1 VARGRWLPA
10 LLVVLAAELAC
21 SAGGTGQAPPEP
33 ATAPPAGVLT
43 IGSLSLSPGRE
54 HAVVQPF
61 ADYLAGRLGPVGI
74 GHGRVVVVESVRG
87 MVEELAAGRVDL
99 YIDSPFPVAFV
110 AGHGSGLK
118 VLLRRWKRGA
128 EAYRSV
134 VFVRADSDIET
145 LADLRGRM
153 IAFGE
158 PFSTTGYLLPKTALV
173 AAGLQVASY
182 QDPAASVPRD
192 RVGYVFSNDA
202 ESTVVW
208 VLKGKVS
215 AGAGN
220 EDYFAEMA
228 GERIGELRIVARTP
242 SLPRN
247 LVGARRGLDPEV
259 EAAIVEV
266 LLAMESD
273 ETGRAVLE
281 AYEETVRFDR
291 LPQGAEEALEE
302 LVGLLP
308 YVAEDLGG

>member
-1 VARGRWLPA
+1 
-10 LLVVLAAELAC
+10 
-21 SAGGTGQAPPEP
+21 
-33 ATAPPAGVLT
+33 VLT

-54 HAVVQPF
+54 HEVVQPF
-61 ADYLAGRLGPVGI
+61 ADYLAARLRPVGI
-74 GHGRVVVVESVRG
+74 GHGRVVVVESMRG
-87 MVEELAAGRVDL
+87 MVEELAAGRIDL

-110 AGHGSGLK
+110 AEHGSGLK

-128 EAYRSV
+128 GAYRSLI
-134 VFVRADSDIET
+134 FARADSGIGT

-182 QDPAASVPRD
+182 QDPAAAVPKD

-202 ESTVVW
+202 ESTVFW

-228 GERIGELRIVARTP
+228 GERIDELRVIARTP

-247 LVGARRGLDPEV
+247 LVCARRGLDPAV
-259 EAAIVEV
+259 EAAIVDV
-266 LLAMESD
+266 LLAMAGD
-273 ETGRAVLE
+273 EEGRVVLA
-281 AYEETVRFDR
+281 AYEGTARFDR
-291 LPQGAEEALEE
+291 LPQEEEEALAG
-302 LVGLLP
+302 VAGMLP
-308 YVAEDLGG
+308 FVVEDLGG